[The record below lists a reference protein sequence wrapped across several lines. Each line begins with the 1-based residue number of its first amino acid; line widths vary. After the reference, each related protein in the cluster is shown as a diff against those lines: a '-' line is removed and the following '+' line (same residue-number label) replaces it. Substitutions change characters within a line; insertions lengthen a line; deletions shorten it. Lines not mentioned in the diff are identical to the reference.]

1 MVIEYRGETVR
12 PTIAD
17 LREKAYEE
25 RGLDC
30 YLLRADEDTVIDT
43 TLKGNIARF
52 TNHSCNPNMYT
63 KIVSV
68 DGGNHIIFFT
78 RVDVA
83 PGEELTYNYRFDAES
98 GKVPCYCGAHNCRGF
113 LC

>member
-1 MVIEYRGETVR
+1 MDEGKGVRDRMSESQQLLRERLTFGKSNIHGWGIIAKQNVKAGTMVIEYRGETVR

-52 TNHSCNPNMYT
+52 TNHRRNP
-63 KIVSV
+63 K
-68 DGGNHIIFFT
+68 
-78 RVDVA
+78 
-83 PGEELTYNYRFDAES
+83 P
-98 GKVPCYCGAHNCRGF
+98 
-113 LC
+113 